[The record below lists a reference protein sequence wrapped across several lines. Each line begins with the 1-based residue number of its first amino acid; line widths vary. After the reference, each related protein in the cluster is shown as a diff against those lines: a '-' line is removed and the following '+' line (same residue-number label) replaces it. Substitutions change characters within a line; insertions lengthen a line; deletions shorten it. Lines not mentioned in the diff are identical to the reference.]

1 MKRPVLRPH
10 RPATLQRRLALSAM
24 IVTAASV
31 LVLTAGFDVL
41 LSHRLDAEAH
51 AVLRARAA
59 TISGAITAT
68 ASGQLTV
75 PEREDDATLD
85 AGIWIYQGQTAVER
99 PPGSARLQ
107 RGADRLAGTDGRTRR
122 DGGPKPVEYL
132 SVPVRAGGRQV
143 GTVVAAVPLTP
154 YRSSIRT
161 TLLASALLAAL
172 LIAAVYVVTRAAV
185 GQALTPVAA
194 MTRQAAE
201 WSATDATLRFGDRNR
216 PGELAALASTLDGL
230 LDRLAAVL
238 RREQQLSAEL
248 SHELRTP
255 LAGITAEAELFAT
268 RPRSGPQA
276 LAAMERVSLG
286 ARRMDRILDSLLAA
300 ARLSGDHTRGRCA
313 PAAAVAAVLDDVRPV
328 AKDRGIELRVIDDIA
343 DTQAG
348 LDVEV
353 VERIL
358 APVVDNAVR
367 YAVSEV
373 LVQLRRT
380 PQAVVIEVRDDGPGL
395 PEPRWEDVF
404 EPGLRLQP
412 DDGHDG
418 AGLGLALA
426 RRLARAGSGDITM
439 VAASAFAIRLPPG

>member
-1 MKRPVLRPH
+1 MKRPV
-10 RPATLQRRLALSAM
+10 TLQRRLALSAM

-59 TISGAITAT
+59 TISGAITA
-68 ASGQLTV
+68 APSGQLTV
-75 PEREDDATLD
+75 PEREDDALD
-85 AGIWIYQGQTAVER
+85 AGIWIYQGRTAIER
-99 PPGSARLQ
+99 SPGSARLQ
-107 RGADRLAGTDGRTRR
+107 HGADRLAGTDGRTRR

-185 GQALTPVAA
+185 GQALKPVAA
-194 MTRQAAE
+194 MTRQAAQ
-201 WSATDATLRFGDRNR
+201 WSATDATLRFGDRDR

-276 LAAMERVSLG
+276 RAAMERVSLG
-286 ARRMDRILDSLLAA
+286 ARRMDRLLDSLLAA
-300 ARLSGDHTRGRCA
+300 ARLSGDHARGRCA

-328 AKDRGIELRVIDDIA
+328 ADSRGIELRLIDDTA
-343 DTQAG
+343 DTADTHAG
-348 LDVEV
+348 LGVEV

-426 RRLARAGSGDITM
+426 RRLARAGSGDVTM
-439 VAASAFAIRLPPG
+439 IGPSTFAVRLPPG